1 MVFNNFW
8 EGYLGLFKEGTFVTL
23 CRNEVEEEGDD
34 SVYKSHGSL
43 KVVSVSS
50 RFNDIWE
57 KFRCSFDFF
66 SFFVNT
72 LFQGFNILLGVCW
85 HNGMGSTLL
94 KFIGKAI

>member
-23 CRNEVEEEGDD
+23 CRNEVEGEGND

-57 KFRCSFDFF
+57 NSGALSIFF
-66 SFFVNT
+66 LS
-72 LFQGFNILLGVCW
+72 L
-85 HNGMGSTLL
+85 
-94 KFIGKAI
+94 

>member
-23 CRNEVEEEGDD
+23 CQNEVEEEGDD
-34 SVYKSHGSL
+34 SVYKSHSSL
-43 KVVSVSS
+43 KVVSVFW
-50 RFNDIWE
+50 FNDIWE
-57 KFRCSFDFF
+57 NSGALSIFL

-85 HNGMGSTLL
+85 HNGIGTTLL
-94 KFIGKAI
+94 KFIGKAT